1 MAKPLVFE
9 WQGRQLSFAMNKVDR
24 ARLYGFKEAEVLDD
38 QGQPCKLE
46 TLAQDGHTVI
56 GSGGTAFGTLT
67 VDGTWIER
75 SQLKPVDPAGTS
87 LTPVPS
93 SFAAPVPLVENVSAD
108 EYLDCAVRAVYQ
120 LQSTDEVGAL
130 VAEIERGVI
139 YRFPYSFRGGLEP
152 DQGFLLTNAEGQL
165 FCAIGK
171 PAKVEFLGL
180 AQAAPAIEEEAS
192 AGEEEE
198 ADAMDFSMM

>member
-1 MAKPLVFE
+1 MAKPLVFQ
-9 WQGRQLSFAMNKVDR
+9 WQGSHLSFAMNKVDR

-38 QGQPCKLE
+38 QGEPCKLA
-46 TLAQDGHTVI
+46 TLAQDGHTIV

-75 SQLKPVDPAGTS
+75 SQLKPVDPAGTP

-93 SFAAPVPLVENVSAD
+93 SFAAPVPLVEKVSAED
-108 EYLDCAVRAVYQ
+108 YLDCAVRAVYQ
-120 LQSTDEVGAL
+120 LQPTADVGPL
-130 VAEIERGVI
+130 VAELKGGVI

-152 DQGFLLTNAEGQL
+152 DQGFLLTNAEGQV

-180 AQAAPAIEEEAS
+180 AQAAAVIEDEAPGS
-192 AGEEEE
+192 EEEE